1 YFDILETPEQNLLFA
16 IADVTGKGMPAA
28 LLMAN
33 LQAMLHVLLPTD
45 ISLAEA
51 TAQVNDIIHRNTP
64 SDKFITFFWGI
75 FRPQDRTFTYVN
87 AGHNP
92 PLLFKKGE
100 SQPQG
105 LQEGGLILGAMP
117 TMTPYNEQQVTL
129 EKDDLLIFYTDGV
142 TEAMN
147 SEQTEEFGEE
157 RLISC
162 ILAHRG
168 QPARQIKQAIIGEV
182 RQFAG
187 SLQSDDLTLMVVK
200 AYY

>member
-1 YFDILETPEQNLLFA
+1 LETPEQNLLFA

-75 FRPQDRTFTYVN
+75 FHPQDRTFTYVN

-92 PLLFKKGE
+92 PLLFKKDGPR
-100 SQPQG
+100 PQE

-117 TMTPYNEQQVTL
+117 TMTPYNEQQVML

-147 SEQTEEFGEE
+147 PKQTEEFGEE
-157 RLISC
+157 RLINC
-162 ILAHRG
+162 ILAHRR
-168 QPARQIKQAIIGEV
+168 QPSRQIKQAIIGEV

-187 SLQSDDLTLMVVK
+187 SLQSDDLTLIVVK
-200 AYY
+200 GC